1 MSSHLTPKQEAF
13 CLAFMETGNASEAYR
28 RAYSAAKMKSS
39 TVWRKA
45 TELLDN
51 GKVTARLNE
60 LRSQAAEAAR
70 VTLQGHLD
78 DLKRLR
84 DAAAGAEQFSAAIKA
99 EIARGKA
106 AGLYTDKIDLSGG
119 IEINL
124 SGLSEEE
131 LDTLE
136 GLLLKTKSDSG
147 GSGESTGTSQ
157 SGETTSRIC

>member
-1 MSSHLTPKQEAF
+1 M
-13 CLAFMETGNASEAYR
+13 
-28 RAYSAAKMKSS
+28 
-39 TVWRKA
+39 
-45 TELLDN
+45 
-51 GKVTARLNE
+51 
-60 LRSQAAEAAR
+60 
-70 VTLQGHLD
+70 TLQGHLD